1 MHVTKMVF
9 LIFLCFLV
17 CYLPITLVKIF
28 DKNVKYPVIHVIG
41 YILIYLSS
49 CLNPVIYV
57 TMNKQYR
64 HAYLNTLLCN
74 FTHSLDSTPSPMPH
88 VSKSHNNMSVTFF
101 KNAVNPTPKVWLVI
115 LLIYLRNL
123 PWDQIDSVPFLCLV
137 KTGNI
142 LQSSFIFFRYNSCK
156 HSLTVGVDEIIRKE
170 FEVTERI
177 FKQINWCSISNKI
190 YVWKKFIFYCR
201 LLKMIPKQ

>member
-1 MHVTKMVF
+1 MRIVFSGRSPKTGLFVLGFAIPCIIIVVCYARIYWVVRKSRKRMQKHKGGNDIKRSEMHVTKMVF
-9 LIFLCFLV
+9 LIFLCFLI

-74 FTHSLDSTPSPMPH
+74 FNHSLDSTPSPMPH
-88 VSKSHNNMSVTFF
+88 VSKSHNVSVAFF
-101 KNAVNPTPKVWLVI
+101 KNAVNPSPKV
-115 LLIYLRNL
+115 
-123 PWDQIDSVPFLCLV
+123 
-137 KTGNI
+137 
-142 LQSSFIFFRYNSCK
+142 
-156 HSLTVGVDEIIRKE
+156 
-170 FEVTERI
+170 
-177 FKQINWCSISNKI
+177 
-190 YVWKKFIFYCR
+190 
-201 LLKMIPKQ
+201 

>member
-1 MHVTKMVF
+1 MVKIISFYFYMFVLANLIELSLLKQSVIFFDLAGRSPKSGLFVLGFALPCIVIVVCYARIYWVVRKSRKRMQKHKGGNDIKRSEMHVTKMVF
-9 LIFLCFLV
+9 LIFLCFLI

-28 DKNVKYPVIHVIG
+28 DKTVRYPVVHVIG

-74 FTHSLDSTPSPMPH
+74 FTHSVDSTPSPMPPAQH

-101 KNAVNPTPKVWLVI
+101 KNVVNSTQKV
-115 LLIYLRNL
+115 
-123 PWDQIDSVPFLCLV
+123 
-137 KTGNI
+137 
-142 LQSSFIFFRYNSCK
+142 
-156 HSLTVGVDEIIRKE
+156 
-170 FEVTERI
+170 
-177 FKQINWCSISNKI
+177 
-190 YVWKKFIFYCR
+190 
-201 LLKMIPKQ
+201 